1 MRNTLLL
8 LLFSQVSSSVKHS
21 WKFLF
26 TTSTGISNLPDFMGT
41 VQVDDIVVG
50 YCDSNKGI
58 EAKHPRWN
66 NLFNDNPEILEEYT
80 QECFYKRPNLYKARL
95 EDIMQHLNHSGGVHV
110 LQSIQGCEWNKNTGE
125 CVGFYQYGYDGEDF
139 ISLDLKKLTWI
150 ALKRQAVSI
159 TQIWDAD
166 KNRIRRNKI
175 YFTEIYPD
183 WLKKYLS
190 YENSSLMRDTVL
202 PSVSLLQKTPSSPV
216 SCHATGFYPDRVLM
230 FWRKDGEE
238 IHEDVDHGEI
248 LPNHDGTFQMRVDL
262 NISSVKPEDWS
273 RYDCVFQFSDVKKDV
288 ITKLDKAK
296 IRTNRESTAAVIG
309 VVAGLLHLLVCITGL
324 FIWRKKKN
332 NGFRAANTSDSSS
345 SNRQTS
351 DPH

>member
-8 LLFSQVSSSVKHS
+8 LLFCHVSLSVKHS

-41 VQVDDIVVG
+41 LLVDDIVVG

-58 EAKHPRWN
+58 EQHHAGKIFFH
-66 NLFNDNPEILEEYT
+66 DHPEILEEYT
-80 QECFYKRPNLYKARL
+80 QECFYTQPERYKAKL

-166 KNRIRRNKI
+166 KNRIRRNEI

-190 YENSSLMRDTVL
+190 YENSSLLRDTVL